1 MRTGLAF
8 GQVCGIVDQWA
19 RGVPVRDV
27 LVANGG
33 VAGQFDG
40 RDVSLVG
47 DGWIAQEKASRGE
60 WVLTISPTPART
72 RVEPRAGCC
81 RLAAMSDD
89 DSDVRCRAL
98 RRD

>member
-60 WVLTISPTPART
+60 WVLTVSPTPART
-72 RVEPRAGCC
+72 RVEPRAG
-81 RLAAMSDD
+81 RLPPGSY
-89 DSDVRCRAL
+89 VRR
-98 RRD
+98 